1 MSKHDE
7 NHTPDV
13 RRAPFMP
20 MHSRYVSDADC
31 ITIAKRLDQCR
42 SYSEVRAWYCWQ
54 GYGRSTTGVHLSR
67 TDRVGLSVLPLRTML
82 MKLEVLLAACLCA
95 HPDARLMVLAPYF
108 ARPETS
114 ICPRIYL
121 LLRGGNHLNV
131 PVRPYNHYQR
141 PNAAHLDMP
150 DFVYLV
156 PFHFLNSSILV
167 EAWFA
172 APTFR
177 ERRELIDW
185 PTYVDTSSKHRL
197 PISRVW
203 NYEEMPPDLYRRTGS
218 GNRKT
223 PRLQLHPNLELIY
236 SLLKKAIRHG
246 NIRIKW
252 RVRYQLLLN
261 QAAAK
266 SLACRIETQRRLFLS
281 LIFGDVRDLV
291 NYHPPGT
298 IRPYDITSTVE
309 EVLCVP
315 ACRQNI
321 TISTI
326 PGFSLPAI
334 GPYPRLPS
342 HTPSMKECG
351 TRSLSIVVCFLHHHL
366 STASA
371 WQILP
376 WPSMP

>member
-1 MSKHDE
+1 
-7 NHTPDV
+7 
-13 RRAPFMP
+13 
-20 MHSRYVSDADC
+20 
-31 ITIAKRLDQCR
+31 
-42 SYSEVRAWYCWQ
+42 
-54 GYGRSTTGVHLSR
+54 
-67 TDRVGLSVLPLRTML
+67 
-82 MKLEVLLAACLCA
+82 
-95 HPDARLMVLAPYF
+95 
-108 ARPETS
+108 
-114 ICPRIYL
+114 
-121 LLRGGNHLNV
+121 
-131 PVRPYNHYQR
+131 
-141 PNAAHLDMP
+141 MP

-203 NYEEMPPDLYRRTGS
+203 SYEEMPPDLYRRTGS

-252 RVRYQLLLN
+252 RVRYQVLLT

-298 IRPYDITSTVE
+298 ILPYDVTSTVE

-315 ACRQNI
+315 VCRQNI

-342 HTPSMKECG
+342 HSFYERVRDQIAVYRGVLSASPPLNRISLANSAMAEHALIWARELIESTRDPACPDPAFFPSLEQPATHPPDDVDMLFPALERGRAMFEDDEDDGAADINIG
-351 TRSLSIVVCFLHHHL
+351 TSS
-366 STASA
+366 SA
-371 WQILP
+371 DD
-376 WPSMP
+376 